1 MVIALMIPPDGH
13 PTITQLVDDGNF
25 LNRAVS
31 VDTDYHLTA
40 AALEIEEGIIAIHSE
55 EGTLM
60 ATPPNRQ
67 IGTKIIA
74 GTFYVAGIHKGN
86 LRSLTDK
93 EIARF
98 SVQFWDKE
106 IHSDEDVFDS
116 WWP

>member
-1 MVIALMIPPDGH
+1 MVRALIVPPDGH

-25 LNRAVS
+25 LNRVVS

-40 AALEIEEGIIAIHSE
+40 AALEIEEGIIAIYSE

-67 IGTKIIA
+67 IGTRIIA
-74 GTFYVAGIHKGN
+74 GTFYIVGIHKGN
-86 LRSLTDK
+86 LRSLTDQ
-93 EIARF
+93 EIVRF
-98 SVQFWDKE
+98 TVRFWDKE
-106 IHSDEDVFDS
+106 YHADDDVFDS

>member
-1 MVIALMIPPDGH
+1 MVPPDGH

-31 VDTDYHLTA
+31 VDTDYHLSA
-40 AALEIEEGIIAIHSE
+40 ATLEIEDGIIAIHSE

-60 ATPPNRQ
+60 AVPPNRQ

-74 GTFYVAGIHKGN
+74 GTFYVAGIYKGN
-86 LRSLTDK
+86 LRFLTDL
-93 EIARF
+93 EIVRYTLR
-98 SVQFWDKE
+98 FWDKE
-106 IHSDEDVFDS
+106 YHTDNDVLDS